1 MEKAVSAT
9 EAVKK
14 FSEILN
20 SVKYRGESFTIV
32 RGGKPVASISPVEN
46 LPRRKPLRELRELVK
61 NLPRLGDEA
70 DRFGKDLKEIRKHQP
85 ALPKETKWG

>member
-9 EAVKK
+9 EAVRR

-20 SVKYRGESFTIV
+20 SVKYQGESYTIV
-32 RGGKPVASISPVEN
+32 RGGKPVASISPVET
-46 LPRRKPLRELRELVK
+46 LPKRKFLRDLRELVK
-61 NLPRLGDEA
+61 DLPRLGKEA

-85 ALPKETKWG
+85 TLPKEIKWG

>member
-1 MEKAVSAT
+1 MHH
-9 EAVKK
+9 
-14 FSEILN
+14 L
-20 SVKYRGESFTIV
+20 G
-32 RGGKPVASISPVEN
+32 
-46 LPRRKPLRELRELVK
+46 ELRELVK

>member
-20 SVKYRGESFTIV
+20 SVKYRGESFTII

-46 LPRRKPLRELRELVK
+46 LPKRKPLRELRELVK

-70 DRFGKDLKEIRKHQP
+70 DRFAKDLKEIRKHQP
-85 ALPKETKWG
+85 VLPKETKWG